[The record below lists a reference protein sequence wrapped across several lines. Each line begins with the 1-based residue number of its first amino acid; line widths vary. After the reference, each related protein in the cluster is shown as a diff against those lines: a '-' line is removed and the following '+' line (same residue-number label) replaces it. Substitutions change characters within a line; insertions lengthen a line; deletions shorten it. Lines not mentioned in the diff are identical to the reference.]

1 MIRTRNIYK
10 PGENKGLYPLSRSKI
25 DDFLKC
31 KRCFYLD
38 RRLGISKHS
47 SIPFNLNNAV
57 DKLLKKEFDNFR
69 DRKEPHPLMM
79 EYGIDGIPMQH
90 PSLEIWRQNF
100 KGVRTPVFGTDLEI
114 TGAVDD
120 LWVNQHD
127 QVYVVDYKATSKS
140 KDGRL
145 SEVNVY
151 NMWPGYKTQAEIYQ
165 WILRHNDL
173 NISDIAYFVYCN
185 ALQDEDDF
193 DSKLDFKVK
202 IIAYEGDDSWVQK
215 TVLEI
220 FSVLNSD
227 LIPNAN
233 PKCELCGYVS
243 SVDSTVS

>member
-1 MIRTRNIYK
+1 MIRTRNIFK

-38 RRLGISKHS
+38 RRLGISKPS

-120 LWVNQHD
+120 LWVNQHAIMIKIFLI
-127 QVYVVDYKATSKS
+127 QLILCIVMHCKMKMISILNLIS
-140 KDGRL
+140 RL
-145 SEVNVY
+145 KLYLMKE
-151 NMWPGYKTQAEIYQ
+151 M
-165 WILRHNDL
+165 ILGFKKL
-173 NISDIAYFVYCN
+173 FWKYF
-185 ALQDEDDF
+185 QF
-193 DSKLDFKVK
+193 
-202 IIAYEGDDSWVQK
+202 
-215 TVLEI
+215 
-220 FSVLNSD
+220 
-227 LIPNAN
+227 
-233 PKCELCGYVS
+233 
-243 SVDSTVS
+243 